1 MKEFLKHILF
11 FVLTLIILLEVCIR
25 LFSLTNDVPM
35 RKTNSWGLQI
45 FKENQSGFS
54 HGFSWNVNKD
64 GFLGHN
70 DKNGENQLL
79 LIGDS
84 FIENIMNPF
93 SCRQSTLFSKSGYSV
108 FEVGRSGITFI
119 ESLEF
124 LKYYDSTVNPKK
136 TIIFLDNS
144 DFRESIVEIKKLND
158 RGQISLID
166 KKLFSGEIKGKNIKK
181 ILYNFKTLYYLYTTF
196 LKSRNN
202 KSQSKTNNE
211 NSKSI
216 LETKSDVELKIK
228 ELIIYGSEKYNL
240 EKTLFVFRG
249 ENNFID
255 VFHELKLNYIE
266 LNIFDE
272 QYLIPND
279 GHWNCRGHQ
288 IAFEKILKYL
298 NQ

>member
-1 MKEFLKHILF
+1 MKEFFKHILF
-11 FVLTLIILLEVCIR
+11 FVITLIILLEGCIR

-35 RKTNSWGLQI
+35 RKTNSRELQI

-54 HGFSWNVNKD
+54 HGFSWSVNKD

-70 DKNGENQLL
+70 EKNGENQLL
-79 LIGDS
+79 IIGDS

-93 SCRQSTLFSKSGYSV
+93 SCRQSSLFSKTGYSV

-124 LKYYDSTVNPKK
+124 LKYYNPIVNPKN
-136 TIIFLDNS
+136 TVIFLDNS
-144 DFRESIVEIKKLND
+144 DFKESIVEIKKLND

-166 KKLFSGEIKGKNIKK
+166 KKFFPGEIKGKNIKK
-181 ILYNFKTLYYLYTTF
+181 ILYNFKSLYYLYTTY

-202 KSQSKTNNE
+202 TYQPKTKNESFLFKSH
-211 NSKSI
+211 
-216 LETKSDVELKIK
+216 VE
-228 ELIIYGSEKYNL
+228 ELIVYGSEKYNL
-240 EKTLFVFRG
+240 ENTLFVFRK
-249 ENNFID
+249 ENNFKD
-255 VFHELKLNYIE
+255 VFDELNLNYME

-279 GHWNCRGHQ
+279 GHWNCKGHQ
-288 IAFEKILKYL
+288 IAFDKILKYF